1 MASSKSHTVSLFAT
15 ILIIFLVFCG
25 IGEARD
31 LKDSDVIDSERNIKS
46 SPDVFGSLKDS
57 RDKIE
62 SLGYGAIAKDRIPGC
77 SSANPNECIKH
88 PANHY
93 SRGCE
98 ISTRCRRPPMT
109 QKLYF

>member
-15 ILIIFLVFCG
+15 ILIIFLVFY
-25 IGEARD
+25 
-31 LKDSDVIDSERNIKS
+31 
-46 SPDVFGSLKDS
+46 S

-77 SSANPNECIKH
+77 SSANPNDCIKH

-98 ISTRCRRPPMT
+98 ISTRCRRPPIT